1 MLHYLSCTILSFG
14 SGIVVIVVSTE
25 KRSDR
30 KRSDRKRSDQRRLR
44 ICLVVGL
51 NDNTHTYGVKL
62 NKRSEVPSVL
72 RVQEMTP

>member
-25 KRSDR
+25 